1 MSNAFFYQSPIGTLR
16 IAEENGALVSAAFVD
31 DAKDSAPGSAALF
44 EAKAWLDRYFQGRD
58 PGPVPNCT
66 PKGTAFQKAVWSALL
81 SVPYGKAVSYGGLAV
96 SMGLSPRHARAI
108 GSAVGKNPLVLFYPC
123 HRVIGKGGNLTG
135 FAYGIER
142 KKALLEIET
151 RRNA

>member
-1 MSNAFFYQSPIGTLR
+1 MFFYRSPLGTLR

-44 EAKAWLDRYFQGRD
+44 EAKAWLDRYFGGRD
-58 PGPVPNCT
+58 PGPIPNCT

-81 SVPYGKAVSYGGLAV
+81 SVPYGKTTTYGDLAV
-96 SMGLSPRHARAI
+96 SMGLTFRHARAI

-123 HRVIGKGGNLTG
+123 HRVIGANGALTG

-142 KKALLEIET
+142 KKALLEHEQT
-151 RRNA
+151 QK